1 MAKGKSTGSSKIS
14 LNKKKSGKQ
23 NKKASSNKAS
33 KHYEKPYVGQGR

>member
-1 MAKGKSTGSSKIS
+1 MAKSNVSNKIS

-33 KHYEKPYVGQGR
+33 KNYEKPYAGQGR